1 MDVINISLGVSGGW
15 QENILAVM
23 ADRLVSKGIHGT
35 YLLFFFFF
43 FCMLIRPYFITC
55 LIYSGCG

>member
-23 ADRLVSKGIHGT
+23 ADRLVSRGIHGT
-35 YLLFFFFF
+35 YLLFFF
-43 FCMLIRPYFITC
+43 CMLIQPDFITC